1 MIMRKKITIEGMSCQ
16 HCVAHVKEALTELDG
31 VKNVDVN
38 LSAGIAIIETDKDV
52 KDDTIKSAIDEAGYD
67 VMSIT
72 EA

>member
-1 MIMRKKITIEGMSCQ
+1 MRKKITIEGMSCQ

>member
-1 MIMRKKITIEGMSCQ
+1 MRKKITIEGMSCQ
-16 HCVAHVKEALTELDG
+16 HCVAHVTEALTELDG

-52 KDDTIKSAIDEAGYD
+52 KDDTIRSAVDEAGYD

>member
-1 MIMRKKITIEGMSCQ
+1 MRKKITIEGMSCQ
-16 HCVAHVKEALTELDG
+16 HCAAHVTKALTELDG

-52 KDDTIKSAIDEAGYD
+52 KDDTIRSAVDEAGYD

>member
-1 MIMRKKITIEGMSCQ
+1 MRKKITIEGMSCQ
-16 HCVAHVKEALTELDG
+16 HCVAHVTEALTELEG

-52 KDDTIKSAIDEAGYD
+52 KDDTIRSAVDEAGYD